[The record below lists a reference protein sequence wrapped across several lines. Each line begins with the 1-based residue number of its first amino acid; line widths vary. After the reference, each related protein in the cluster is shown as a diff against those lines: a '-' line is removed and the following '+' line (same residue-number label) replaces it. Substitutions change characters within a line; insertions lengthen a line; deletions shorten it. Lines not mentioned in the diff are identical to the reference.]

1 MDLRKQIGSLFMT
14 GFAGT
19 TLSSDAQICRD
30 IVQHGLGGVIL
41 FSRRLNSRSLE
52 ANISSPEQL
61 RALTAALQQTAEP
74 TLLIGI
80 DQEGGAVQ
88 RLRRERGFSQICSA
102 QEMGASGGDTEAT
115 RTQARTNA
123 DMLARLGINL
133 NFAPVVDVNVNPD
146 NPVIGILGRS
156 FSDDPALVAA
166 HARAWIE
173 EHNRWGIISCLKHFP
188 GHGSSTND
196 SHLGFVDISTSWQEP
211 ELFAYRDLIDDNLV
225 DLVMTGHLF
234 NQNIDPHY
242 PATLSK
248 KTIAGL
254 LRAELGYR
262 GPVISDDMQMRA
274 ITDHYDFS
282 EAVCRALDAGVDIIV
297 FGNNLDYD
305 PDICSRGV
313 QAVLDGLDRG
323 VISEERLHSA
333 FSRVQCLKQRAG
345 EMR

>member
-1 MDLRKQIGSLFMT
+1 MDLRRQIGSLFMV

-19 TLSSDAQICRD
+19 TLSGDAPICRD

-41 FSRRLNSRSLE
+41 FSRRLNSHSPE

-61 RALTAALQQTAEP
+61 QALTTALQQTAGS

-88 RLRRERGFSQICSA
+88 RLRQEHGFTQICSA
-102 QEMGASGGDTEAT
+102 REMGAAGADTENT

-146 NPVIGILGRS
+146 NPVIGGLGRS
-156 FSDDPALVAA
+156 FSDDPAIVSA
-166 HARAWIE
+166 HARVWIE
-173 EHNRWGIISCLKHFP
+173 EHNRCGVISCLKHFP
-188 GHGSSTND
+188 GHGSSKKD
-196 SHLGFVDISTSWQEP
+196 SHLGFVDISTSWREH
-211 ELFAYRDLIDDNLV
+211 ELGAYRQLIDDKLV
-225 DLVMTGHLF
+225 DLVMSGHLF
-234 NQNIDPHY
+234 NQNLDPRF

-248 KTIAGL
+248 KTIDGL
-254 LRAELGYR
+254 LRGELGYH
-262 GPVISDDMQMRA
+262 GAVISDDMQMRA
-274 ITDHYDFS
+274 ITDHYDFT
-282 EAVCRALDAGVDIIV
+282 EAVCRALDSGVDIIV

-323 VISEERLHSA
+323 EISEERLHSA
-333 FSRVQCLKQRAG
+333 FARVQRLKQRAG